1 LPIIAYLCFVTKA
14 EHTRQYIIERTA
26 PLFNKK
32 GFDGTTL
39 SDLTEATGLTKGALY
54 GNFRDKEDISLAA
67 FKYTIG
73 KMREQVKLELET
85 ARTYKAQ
92 LISLLEFFADY
103 VFNPPVPG
111 GCPLLNTAIE
121 ADDNRTS
128 MRSVVTKELMQTI
141 DFITDLIVRGIAAGE
156 FKKGIKPKELA
167 YSFFCAIEGAI
178 MFSRVERSRE
188 PMDIIVSHCKKTL
201 DQISI

>member
-1 LPIIAYLCFVTKA
+1 MTKA
-14 EHTRQYIIERTA
+14 EQTRQYIIERTA

-54 GNFRDKEDISLAA
+54 GNFRDKEEISQAA
-67 FKYTIG
+67 FRYTIA
-73 KMREQVKLELET
+73 KMREQVRQELGA
-85 ARTYKAQ
+85 ARSFKGQ
-92 LISLLEFFADY
+92 LISLLQFFADY

-128 MRSVVTKELMQTI
+128 MRSVVTKELMQTV
-141 DFITDLIVRGIAAGE
+141 DFIADLISKGIAAGE
-156 FKKGIKPKELA
+156 FRKGIKPKELA
-167 YSFFCAIEGAI
+167 YTFFCSIEGAI

-188 PMDIIVSHCKKTL
+188 PMDIIVAHCRKTL